1 MDGFKLGRLYKGE
14 EYTMTLPVPFSGEV
28 DDFQFLLFTDS
39 ATTVEIPKAQITI
52 EDGVMEFTVQET
64 DLDVLND
71 GVLNYYLKYTVG
83 STDKIQCTNTMH
95 YLKSPSDYNPK
106 TTQDIYNE
114 GYEAG
119 VEAGSGDYSDGFV
132 DGEQAQKN
140 KLTGITINQ
149 NGTYQRE
156 DGYNDVV
163 VSVPQTQY
171 NSQSKNYNLTSN
183 GTTTITPDAGYDG
196 ITGGTI
202 TVDVPQTGHTD
213 AEITAAYNSGYT
225 AGEAEGEVAGAAAQK
240 ALLVSTAIT
249 ENGVY
254 TRENGYNSVNVSI
267 AQTGHTDAELEQ
279 AYNNGYTTG
288 AAAQKSLLV
297 TTAITQ
303 NGVYTRENGYSE
315 VSVNVPSSVS
325 NVMAK
330 FPGSFGSWY
339 DTSSFLHNNGQVLS
353 IKFTLP
359 DNQYSR
365 HIYDSSDEDGE
376 GGIYIAYN
384 SHNNVSQITC
394 DFDDEDLLIFSLTG
408 YTFPLQCV
416 LTLTYKKGD
425 YLIGK
430 LTTDND
436 EQVVTTRGVPAFTL
450 DSSLGFCFNNY
461 RDDYAFSQSD
471 LVIDYLRLYDI
482 DSNNNK
488 TITHNFEFDGTNFV
502 DYLSNNVSTTN
513 YEIVNSG
520 GERARV
526 RTDTVPSSVTRTYIN
541 DSMALYQSKDFQI
554 TQTTQITVDAPYDG
568 ITGGT
573 ITVNGQQGTGNML
586 HFVAEEANSTICL
599 DSVYRTELILYKSTN
614 GVNFTDWDGTVVTL
628 SNVGDTL
635 WVYGANQTLG
645 TVENGGRIFIMTGK
659 IAAYGDVTYLLQS
672 GGLKTMTGSYNFKKL
687 FMDCTSLTR
696 APELPATGLTEY
708 CYLAMFQGCTN
719 LVLPPVLPAT
729 HLEGMCYQKMF
740 SGCTS
745 LVNAPALPATEL
757 DIQCYNYM
765 FVGCTSLE
773 TAPELP
779 ATVLR
784 NNCYDGMFDGCTG
797 LTTVPL
803 MAGDTT
809 ANNCCDWM
817 FRNCSSLNSIKVTS
831 TNWNSDYCGAWV
843 SNVSP
848 TGTFYKPANTVIP
861 TGHYGIPNGW
871 TVVNI

>member
-1 MDGFKLGRLYKGE
+1 MDKIGRIYKGE
-14 EYTMTLPVPFSGEV
+14 DFDLEIKVPISGDVYVVDLRLYTDCNISFRPQNITVSGN
-28 DDFQFLLFTDS
+28 TI
-39 ATTVEIPKAQITI
+39 TVHC
-52 EDGVMEFTVQET
+52 EDH
-64 DLDVLND
+64 DLDLLND
-71 GVLNYYLKYTVG
+71 GVLKYYLKYQNYVEYIKG
-83 STDKIQCTNTMH
+83 GDVDERIEDIINTNTMH
-95 YLKSPSDYNPK
+95 YLKTREGYDAITPE
-106 TTQDIYNE
+106 DIYNW
-114 GYEAG
+114 GK
-119 VEAGSGDYSDGFV
+119 
-132 DGEQAQKN
+132 QAQKDAM
-140 KLTGITINQ
+140 TEITITQ
-149 NGTYQRE
+149 NGTYTRE
-156 DGYNDVV
+156 DGYS
-163 VSVPQTQY
+163 SVIVNVEGGGSCNMQT
-171 NSQSKNYNLTSN
+171 KNYNITSN
-183 GTTTITPDAGYDG
+183 GATTITPDAGYDG

-213 AEITAAYNSGYT
+213 EEITAAYNSGYT
-225 AGEAEGEVAGAAAQK
+225 AGETDGEATGAAAQK
-240 ALLVSTAIT
+240 A
-249 ENGVY
+249 
-254 TRENGYNSVNVSI
+254 
-267 AQTGHTDAELEQ
+267 
-279 AYNNGYTTG
+279 
-288 AAAQKSLLV
+288 LLV

-315 VSVNVPSSVS
+315 VSVNVPSSLS

-359 DNQYSR
+359 DNQHSR
-365 HIYDSSDEDGE
+365 PIYDSSDDEGY
-376 GGIYIAYN
+376 GGIYIAY
-384 SHNNVSQITC
+384 SRHNNVSQITC
-394 DFDDEDLLIFSLTG
+394 DFDDEDIVIFSLTG

-436 EQVVTTRGVPAFTL
+436 EQVVTKRGVPIFTL
-450 DSSLGFCFNNY
+450 DSSLGFCFNNN

-513 YEIVNSG
+513 YEIVHSG
-520 GERARV
+520 GERDRV

-541 DSMALYQSKDFQI
+541 DSMALYQSKDFNVS
-554 TQTTQITVDAPYDG
+554 QTTPITIDTPYDG

-573 ITVNGQQGTGNML
+573 ITVNGQQGAGNML

-599 DSVYRTELILYKSTN
+599 DSVYRNELILYKSTN
-614 GVNFTDWDGTVVTL
+614 GVNFTAWDGTVVTL

-635 WVYGANQTLG
+635 WMYGANQTLG

-809 ANNCCDWM
+809 ANNCCGWM

-831 TNWNSDYCGAWV
+831 TNWNSNYCGAWV